1 MGGQKQEAVH
11 QRIAA
16 RPELPL
22 GAAEIG
28 LRQAPAHT
36 EGGGGTMLTPV
47 ERDASSC
54 LIAAWRHDTTEM
66 LAAWSPQNHDEMAE
80 VIERP
85 AWVRALQRP
94 RTRGPADEQIRR
106 AVNAIRA
113 ACNPRRGA
121 EPRRETR
128 RPQYLIEGQAIATRQ
143 GLCLMD
149 ER

>member
-1 MGGQKQEAVH
+1 MRGQKQEAVH

-28 LRQAPAHT
+28 LRQAHAHT
-36 EGGGGTMLTPV
+36 DGGGGTMLTPV

-66 LAAWSPQNHDEMAE
+66 LAAWSPQIHDEMAE

-85 AWVRALQRP
+85 AWVRAPCRDP
-94 RTRGPADEQIRR
+94 GPAVRPT
-106 AVNAIRA
+106 NKS
-113 ACNPRRGA
+113 A
-121 EPRRETR
+121 EPSMPSAPLAILAAAQSRVA
-128 RPQYLIEGQAIATRQ
+128 RPAGRSTSSKDRQ
-143 GLCLMD
+143 
-149 ER
+149 